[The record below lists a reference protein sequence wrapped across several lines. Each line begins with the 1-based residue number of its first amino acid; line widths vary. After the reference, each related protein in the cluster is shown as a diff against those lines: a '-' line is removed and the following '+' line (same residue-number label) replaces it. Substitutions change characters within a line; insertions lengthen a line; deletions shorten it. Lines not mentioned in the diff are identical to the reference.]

1 MDNPNPQN
9 IEIWVGKQINE
20 LQPQADWM
28 PDIEKGLSRLHE
40 IERFAKDRRRR
51 MFLSVTGCCVAG
63 MALSVLPPTRSV
75 AQHLLKQIFVWQ
87 VEGRFSS
94 APDFELES
102 VGGGTVKAADI
113 KGKVSVIDFW
123 ATWCAPCIAE
133 IPHFNSLQEDFRGK
147 GVTVIGITIQS
158 PHDAIAEK
166 VKTFDMKYPV
176 LVGDNAVMEGFGGF
190 RGFPTTFVVTQ
201 DWKIYKTYT
210 GLLPKKQESI
220 KSDIEKLLAE
230 R

>member
-1 MDNPNPQN
+1 MT
-9 IEIWVGKQINE
+9 
-20 LQPQADWM
+20 
-28 PDIEKGLSRLHE
+28 
-40 IERFAKDRRRR
+40 RR
-51 MFLSVTGCCVAG
+51 MCLAALATVRACILRAAESTLIPVDEEAFRQMVA
-63 MALSVLPPTRSV
+63 SHR
-75 AQHLLKQIFVWQ
+75 
-87 VEGRFSS
+87 
-94 APDFELES
+94 
-102 VGGGTVKAADI
+102 
-113 KGKVSVIDFW
+113 GKVLLVDFW